1 MVREVPWLYIM
12 ALWGRPQEVTVGRP
26 QDVKFQRAKDVG
38 RGRLQDVDRELP
50 WGYIE
55 DHIGTSIRCL
65 LGTSSERPG
74 EVIFSEWVVTNLHDK
89 TEYVIYVCVY
99 IYVCF
104 ILI

>member
-1 MVREVPWLYIM
+1 MT
-12 ALWGRPQEVTVGRP
+12 LWGRP

-74 EVIFSEWVVTNLHDK
+74 EVILPNGLLLIYMIKLNMLFM
-89 TEYVIYVCVY
+89 YV
-99 IYVCF
+99 
-104 ILI
+104 LIFMCALF

>member
-12 ALWGRPQEVTVGRP
+12 TLWGRPQEVTVGRP

-74 EVIFSEWVVTNLHDK
+74 EVILPNGLLLIYMIKLNMLFM
-89 TEYVIYVCVY
+89 YV
-99 IYVCF
+99 F
-104 ILI
+104 IFMCALF